1 MGEENHGVGGSIQ
14 YTEKYMGFNLHF
26 TKYNYISKFDG
37 SALTGIDCLLYK
49 EELDY
54 MLNCLG
60 QNKDKSILEFG
71 CGGSTVILS
80 QYAKN
85 IVSFENHERW
95 INEVTNFLNSEKINN
110 VTFHDKGSSISKYDK
125 FDFIFI
131 DSYRGTR
138 GSALQLVLDKD
149 VCHDKTLIFFHDWK
163 KYYHEVSPILSSG
176 LIELVDTVNVHWPPF
191 DSGKPNVA
199 HMGILRKKKDA

>member
-1 MGEENHGVGGSIQ
+1 MGKENHGAGGLIQ
-14 YTEKYMGFNLHF
+14 YTEKYMDLKLHF

-37 SALTGIDCLLYK
+37 SVITGKDCLLYK

-54 MLNCLG
+54 ILNCLG
-60 QNKDKSILEFG
+60 QNKDKSVLEFG

-85 IVSFENHERW
+85 IVSLETHSMWSSE
-95 INEVTNFLNSEKINN
+95 IAEFLKSEKIDN
-110 VTFHDKGSSISKYDK
+110 VTIHNKRSNISDYNK

-131 DSYRGTR
+131 DSYRETR
-138 GSALQLVLDKD
+138 GSALQLVLDEGI
-149 VCHDKTLIFFHDWK
+149 CHDKTLIFFHDWK
-163 KYYHEVSPILSSG
+163 KYYHEVNPILSSG
-176 LIELVDTVNVHWPPF
+176 LVELVDTVNVHWPPS

-199 HMGILRKKKDA
+199 HLGVLRKKKNA